1 MEIYNINKSVVP
13 DLVTYPRSGLHFFA
27 TAFTDATGIQI
38 NSGHDITASSK
49 DIITIVRNPA
59 DCFASLR
66 SMDKKRGENY
76 VQSDENYLNQYKE
89 IYSWLITNAKFVIDF
104 DTMEDNINLIVE
116 NICKVYG
123 IEVIR
128 TIFPKEILSNL
139 AKNNGMLDDYVIDSS
154 KRLSTYQENKDYW
167 KDKNL
172 KTQIYLY
179 KRLKERS
186 IPV

>member
-1 MEIYNINKSVVP
+1 MDTTNLNKTVVP

-27 TAFTDATGIQI
+27 TAFSDATGIQI
-38 NSGHDITASSK
+38 NSGHDITVSNK
-49 DIITIVRNPA
+49 DIITIVRNPT

-66 SMDKKRGENY
+66 SMDKKLGEQY
-76 VQSDENYLNQYKE
+76 VQSDDHYLNQYKE

-104 DTMEDNINLIVE
+104 DTMENNINLIVE
-116 NICKVYG
+116 NICKVYD
-123 IEVIR
+123 IEIIR
-128 TIFPKEILSNL
+128 PIFPKEILSNL
-139 AKNNGMLDDYVIDSS
+139 AKNNGMLNDYVIDSS

-167 KDKNL
+167 KNKNL

-179 KRLKERS
+179 ERLKERS